1 MMRLLSDLLPLRVAA
16 DLPRYRADAGGR
28 VLPWVYGRASVAP
41 VPLDDAGLEW
51 LVADHAVVAV
61 ERVRSH
67 GKDLDGWQL
76 VQRLDDTGRAIAT
89 VRLTRAPEG
98 GDLSV
103 LLVGRRDEA
112 SGALLEHPAEI
123 AADLLRQCGWSP
135 APDAFQGLRDDFP
148 GLALALVFAE
158 RSMALREAIGAVIEP
173 LGAVW
178 FTNPPTARRQ
188 ALGIPVSVL
197 GVQAVDDVSAQ
208 ASAGSLATVA
218 RADFA
223 FDWAAGAA
231 RQSVT
236 VQAPDALSAYGRL
249 EVAFDLGAVRT
260 ARDALEIT
268 RRRLEVM
275 ARPGWTVSV
284 TVPLSMEIA
293 LGDTVTLDH
302 PRVPRGDALVMAI
315 GRDRLRGALELVAW
329 MPAAAAPRVEMVQ
342 RAQAFDEATADNS
355 VTYKDGVATFTLT
368 DDAGNPLAGA
378 SVTLDGLDTR
388 ETDGRG
394 RVQFRTTR
402 GAHSLLAYLAG
413 FAPFELEVFV

>member
-16 DLPRYRADAGGR
+16 DLPRYRADAGSR

-51 LVADHAVVAV
+51 LVADHPVVAV
-61 ERVRSH
+61 ERVRSA

-76 VQRLDDTGRAIAT
+76 VQRLDETGRAIAT

-98 GDLSV
+98 LDLSV
-103 LLVGRRDEA
+103 QLVGRRHEV
-112 SGALLEHPAEI
+112 SGGGLEHPAEI

-135 APDAFQGLRDDFP
+135 APDAFQGLHDDFP
-148 GLALALVFAE
+148 GLALAMVFAE
-158 RSMALREAIGAVIEP
+158 RSMRLREAVAAVIEP

-178 FTNPPTARRQ
+178 FANPPTARRR
-188 ALGIPVSVL
+188 AFGGPVAVL
-197 GVQAVDDVSAQ
+197 GVHLVDEVFAESN
-208 ASAGSLATVA
+208 AGDLATLI

-223 FDWAAGAA
+223 FDWASGAS

-236 VQAPDALSAYGRL
+236 VQAPDAAATYGHI
-249 EVAFDLGAVRT
+249 EVALDLGGVRT
-260 ARDALEIT
+260 ARDALAIT
-268 RRRLEVM
+268 RGRLEMM
-275 ARPGWTVSV
+275 ARPGWTVRA
-284 TVPLSMEIA
+284 TVPVSMQIA

-302 PRVPRGDALVMAI
+302 PRVPRGDALVIATS
-315 GRDRLRGALELVAW
+315 RDLVRGALELVCR
-329 MPAAAAPRVEMVQ
+329 MPAGAAPRLVLVQ
-342 RAQAFDEATADNS
+342 RAQAFDQATADNS

-368 DDAGNPLAGA
+368 DDAGNPLVGA
-378 SVTLDGLDTR
+378 SVTLDGAETR
-388 ETDGRG
+388 ETDSSG

-402 GAHSLLAYLAG
+402 GAHSLLAYLSG